1 MKRSFQ
7 LVNRRRRIPAISNWF
22 QYTRASVVWQ
32 LIARFDRLTP
42 RRLFYRG
49 RKPGRMKRRFKAEIR
64 AVLRIHESQSP
75 SDRMKMELPDPI
87 AARCVDELLRLFPQ
101 CATELR
107 DEKGVSRR
115 AVDFEELR
123 RLLGDAVA
131 EEPERYEFNWVGKR
145 AALAD
150 AYAPTR
156 KTLRPCPEESVDWDS
171 TGNLYIE
178 GDNLDA
184 LKLLQAEYRNK
195 VKTIYIDPPY
205 NTGSD
210 SFLYA
215 DDFRIDGEEYARRSG
230 RRAASGL
237 GRFRDDETIDPRRHV
252 DWCSMIFSRLIL
264 ARELLT
270 DDGAIFISIS
280 DVEFANLRK
289 ICDEVFG
296 EKRFIA
302 VLNWN
307 TKKAAQGMA
316 TAHMIVENH
325 EYIVVYAKNPAL
337 FRFKGIER
345 DAADGFSNPDG
356 DPRGVWK
363 RQYLQRLGQ
372 GLPVR
377 MVVDP
382 ATGRAFSFE
391 TPYTQEKLN
400 RWTEEGRIIF
410 PSDPTKYP
418 ARKEFLAEYKN
429 RRQLVTSL
437 GLFPTKATT
446 EQLYALFSDVK
457 IFTNPKPEA
466 LVRFLLEQ
474 TTKDDD
480 LVLDFFSGSATTAA
494 AVMRLNA
501 ADGGRRRFIMVQIP
515 EECGAKTEARKAGYV
530 DVCEIGKERI
540 RRAGAKLRA
549 ELDAQGVAPTT
560 PDVGFRVYKLVDPTP

>member
-1 MKRSFQ
+1 MTP
-7 LVNRRRRIPAISNWF
+7 PANSDN
-22 QYTRASVVWQ
+22 YDS
-32 LIARFDRLTP
+32 P
-42 RRLFYRG
+42 RRLNDD
-49 RKPGRMKRRFKAEIR
+49 
-64 AVLRIHESQSP
+64 SP
-75 SDRMKMELPDPI
+75 ENVARNVEELS
-87 AARCVDELLRLFPQ
+87 RLFPQ
-101 CATELR
+101 CATEIR
-107 DEKGVSRR
+107 DPKGVSRR
-115 AVDFEELR
+115 AVDLEALW
-123 RLLGDAVA
+123 RLLGDAA
-131 EEPERYEFNWVGKR
+131 TETPERYEFNWVGKR

-150 AYAPTR
+150 AYAPTL

-171 TGNLYIE
+171 TENLYIE

-184 LKLLQAEYRNK
+184 LKILQSEYRNK
-195 VKTIYIDPPY
+195 IKTIYVDPPY

-215 DDFRIDGEEYARRSG
+215 DDFRVDYEEYARRSG
-230 RRAASGL
+230 QIDSESRRRSRERETTIP
-237 GRFRDDETIDPRRHV
+237 RFHA
-252 DWCSMIFSRLIL
+252 DWCSMIYSRLIL

-280 DVEFANLRK
+280 DVELANLRK

-296 EKRFIA
+296 EKRFVA

-316 TAHMIVENH
+316 TANMIVENH

-337 FRFKGIER
+337 FRFKGLER

-377 MVVDP
+377 TIVDP
-382 ATGRAFSFE
+382 HSGRAFSFE
-391 TPYTQEKLN
+391 TPYTQDKLN
-400 RWTEEGRIIF
+400 QWVKEGRIIF
-410 PSDPTKYP
+410 PKNPKKYP

-446 EQLYALFSDVK
+446 EQLYALFSGVK
-457 IFTNPKPEA
+457 IFTNPKPEP
-466 LVRFLLEQ
+466 LIRFLIDQ
-474 TTKDDD
+474 TTKDGD
-480 LVLDFFSGSATTAA
+480 LVLDFFSGSATTAD

-501 ADGGRRRFIMVQIP
+501 EDGGRRRFIMVQIP
-515 EECGAKTEARKAGYV
+515 EECGAKTEARKAGYANIS
-530 DVCEIGKERI
+530 EIGKERI

-549 ELDAQGVAPTT
+549 ELAAQGGAPST
-560 PDVGFRVYKLVDPTP
+560 PDVGFRVFKLVESNP

>member
-1 MKRSFQ
+1 MK
-7 LVNRRRRIPAISNWF
+7 
-22 QYTRASVVWQ
+22 
-32 LIARFDRLTP
+32 
-42 RRLFYRG
+42 
-49 RKPGRMKRRFKAEIR
+49 K
-64 AVLRIHESQSP
+64 ES
-75 SDRMKMELPDPI
+75 PDPI
-87 AARCVDELLRLFPQ
+87 AARVDALLRLFPQ
-101 CATELR
+101 CAKEIR
-107 DEKGVSRR
+107 GKKGVSRR
-115 AVDFEELR
+115 AVDFEALR
-123 RLLGDAVA
+123 RLLGDVA
-131 EEPERYEFNWVGKR
+131 TEKPERYEFNWVGKR
-145 AALAD
+145 AAFND
-150 AYAPTR
+150 VYAPTR
-156 KTLRPCPEESVDWDS
+156 MTLRPCLEESVDWDS

-195 VKTIYIDPPY
+195 VKAIYVDPPY

-210 SFLYA
+210 AFLYA
-215 DDFRIDGEEYARRSG
+215 DDFRVDCEEYARRSG
-230 RRAASGL
+230 RLAASGR
-237 GRFRDDETIDPRRHV
+237 GRSHEDETTDPRRHV

-280 DVEFANLRK
+280 DVELANLRK

-296 EKRFIA
+296 EKQFIA

-337 FRFKGIER
+337 FRFKGLER

-363 RQYLQRLGQ
+363 RQYLQRFGQ

-377 MVVDP
+377 TVVDP
-382 ATGRAFSFE
+382 ATGRVFSFE
-391 TPYTQEKLN
+391 TPYTQEKLD
-400 RWTEEGRIIF
+400 RWIEEGRIIF
-410 PSDPTKYP
+410 PRDPKKYP

-446 EQLYALFSDVK
+446 EQLYALFGGVK

-466 LVRFLLEQ
+466 LIRFLIDQ
-474 TTKDDD
+474 TTEEGD

-501 ADGGRRRFIMVQIP
+501 EDGGRRRFIMVQSP
-515 EECGAKTEARKAGYV
+515 EPCGEKSEARKSGYANIS
-530 DVCEIGKERI
+530 EIGKERI
-540 RRAGAKLRA
+540 RREGAKLRA
-549 ELDAQGVAPTT
+549 ELAASRGVLSQT
-560 PDVGFRVYKLVDPTP
+560 PDLGFRVYKLAAVDEENGDDAKTFYSCR